1 MSGEAD
7 PERSGAGPD
16 TLCEH
21 CGWSP
26 WAGRSYEEELADK
39 RRLLADAAMAAGLD
53 AEPGPIAPSPEREGY
68 RRAAKLVF
76 GFDKAAGRARL
87 GLYRP
92 GTHRLVGLERC
103 REHHAAFEPLIVRI
117 AELVRELGLPV
128 YSEERRKGFL
138 RYLLL
143 KALPPEDRLLACFVT
158 PHDEGA
164 WQEKLL
170 ELSARLRAEFPALR
184 SVTQNLNPTTGNAVL
199 GAVTNVLDGQ
209 FSVPCTFLETP
220 VPVTGTSFLQANLGL
235 FRRILA
241 DLREE
246 LDRVAAG
253 REAPPRVADLY
264 CGVGAIGRSI
274 TSTEPLFLLEG
285 EHASQLPLVEGARE
299 DGREHIEAVRG
310 RVEDSLVS
318 LELFEP
324 DVVIV
329 DPPRKGLA
337 PELVEELRSIGPTD
351 IFYLS
356 CNPTSLCRDVALLV
370 AGGRYRLESL
380 RGYDMLPGT
389 PHLEA
394 LAVLRRG

>member
-1 MSGEAD
+1 MEHD
-7 PERSGAGPD
+7 GAGPAGD
-16 TLCEH
+16 AIDMVCEH

-39 RRLLADAAMAAGLD
+39 GGILREAFADAGI
-53 AEPGPIAPSPEREGY
+53 ETAPQAVVASPRRQGY
-68 RRAAKLVF
+68 RNTVKLVF
-76 GFDKAAGRARL
+76 GFDKAAARARL
-87 GLYRP
+87 GIYRP
-92 GTHRLVGLERC
+92 GSHRLVGLESC
-103 REHHAAFEPLIVRI
+103 REHHPAFEPLIFRV
-117 AELVRELGLPV
+117 AELVREFGLPV

-170 ELSARLRAEFPALR
+170 AMAERLRAEFPALK
-184 SVTQNLNPTTGNAVL
+184 SVTQNINPTTGNAVL
-199 GAVTNVLDGQ
+199 GSVTNVLSGQ

-235 FRRILA
+235 FRVILEDLRAGLA
-241 DLREE
+241 DVSAR
-246 LDRVAAG
+246 RG
-253 REAPPRVADLY
+253 TPPRVADLY
-264 CGVGAIGRSI
+264 CGVGAIGLSI
-274 TSTEPLFLLEG
+274 TTTEALFLLEG
-285 EHASQLPLVEGARE
+285 EHASQLPMVEGARE

-318 LELFEP
+318 LEVFEP
-324 DVVIV
+324 DLVIV

-337 PELVEELRSIGPTD
+337 PELVEELRRQSPED

-356 CNPTSLCRDVALLV
+356 CNPATLARDVAALLD
-370 AGGRYRLESL
+370 GGRFRLESL

-389 PHLEA
+389 SHLEA
-394 LAVLRRG
+394 LAVLRRA